1 MRAAGGQVGWREGRR
16 MVAEEDTVGVTEE
29 LGETDGGGGRNT
41 GGNTEWN
48 KLNLASLHAAGD
60 ARDGGGGGV
69 KHTSPFSVFR
79 GGRMGGKG
87 SSARAGGRGGGGS
100 AGGSKSSSVSRGG
113 GGAGSD
119 GNGRGVRFAEKL
131 THEQRL

>member
-69 KHTSPFSVFR
+69 KQPPSTSSSVFW
-79 GGRMGGKG
+79 GGSMGGKG
-87 SSARAGGRGGGGS
+87 SSARAG
-100 AGGSKSSSVSRGG
+100 VG
-113 GGAGSD
+113 GGAE
-119 GNGRGVRFAEKL
+119 VV
-131 THEQRL
+131 